1 MVFLVDLK
9 KILKKD
15 EIARSLGSSENG
27 RLEEISKSLSKKNE
41 IAKKQPM
48 VDNLEGF
55 VGC

>member
-1 MVFLVDLK
+1 MVDLK